1 MLIYT
6 GVQSLMVVRSVL
18 KIQEV
23 VLTLFISLGI
33 DPALLW
39 PKDLDNP
46 RGDLMGEISGP
57 DGLLPQFLRDFGKTL
72 IEK

>member
-1 MLIYT
+1 
-6 GVQSLMVVRSVL
+6 MVVSTMNPTNQASEL
-18 KIQEV
+18 IA
-23 VLTLFISLGI
+23 LA

-46 RGDLMGEISGP
+46 RGDLMGDISGP

-72 IEK
+72 IDK